1 MTEFARL
8 DIRVD
13 SSSAKTAKTDLAGLQ
28 TQAAGTEQALA
39 KLIKTAAAGI
49 LGTAGVAAI
58 AREADAYAN
67 LSARI
72 RLVTSSEEQ
81 FNAVRRQVIAI
92 SMRTGGELSATTD
105 LYTKMARSVKG
116 TLGTQ
121 QNFLAVTET
130 INKSLAVSG
139 TTGQAAEGVIR
150 QLGQGL
156 ASGTLRGDEF
166 NSVMEGAPI
175 LMEAVA
181 KSMGT
186 TTGALRQLAADGKL
200 TSDVLVNALL
210 KAGKDIDSQFAQM
223 PLTISRA
230 SAELKTA
237 FTVYIGTAD
246 QAAGA
251 SRATANA
258 ISFVANNFDAIANA
272 ILAVAVVAGGRYVVG
287 MVAATR
293 ATVAAAVAA
302 RGLGGAITAAFGGVP
317 GLILTVAGLA
327 LSFVDF
333 GNAAEDAKAPAEDIT
348 PPLDE
353 IGRAAKEAQERL
365 DDLTESLGRA
375 STARLRKEVNQLR
388 DALAEVERATDSA
401 RAKYAKGEI
410 GGMDFAK
417 QLAEL
422 GRARRQLAEGERI
435 LAERESK
442 KGSLSDREG
451 KARKDAEAQRKRDEE
466 ERKRK
471 ADEADREMDAIV
483 TAAQHRTDAA
493 ERSEREL
500 EDMRTQIAIDG
511 ARARGDVLTAEQLE
525 IERKFSALK
534 DKLLANGGTDA
545 DVAAIEKLMDF
556 ERAKA
561 QLEQFERELT
571 RIKAEAAA
579 GKENLKLG
587 YESGNVGRGEFK
599 DGVAAI
605 DSSMKAEIDALI
617 AKAKELGVL
626 LPRAFEDAS
635 KEAGRTDQVMKLM
648 GISTADLA
656 SQFSSGLASAIVDF
670 AMGTKSAEEAFRQF
684 AAQFLA
690 QIAQMILQQM
700 ILNSLKS
707 AGVLGFADG
716 GLVGFAT
723 GGYTGDGG
731 KYQPAGV
738 VHRGEYVIP
747 KHIVEQPGSLD
758 FLRRYHAVGMKAL
771 PSFPGYADGG
781 LVSNPGP
788 MTANAVDNAAAM
800 SATLNNS
807 QNFYLVDDPGRIA
820 DVLSSQKGRDAMVV
834 AISRE
839 PGKFRSLL
847 KI

>member
-13 SSSAKTAKTDLAGLQ
+13 SSSAREATGELDRLGRQARTTERAFADLV
-28 TQAAGTEQALA
+28 
-39 KLIKTAAAGI
+39 KTAAAGV
-49 LGTAGVAAI
+49 LGTVGVAAI

-67 LSARI
+67 LSVRI
-72 RLVTSSEEQ
+72 KLVTSSEEQ

-116 TLGTQ
+116 AQATQ
-121 QNFLAVTET
+121 QNFLTVTET
-130 INKSLAVSG
+130 INKALAVSG

-156 ASGTLRGDEF
+156 ASGALRGDEF

-186 TTGALRQLAADGKL
+186 TTGALRTLAADGKL
-200 TSDVLVNALL
+200 TSDVLVKALL
-210 KAGKDIDSQFAQM
+210 KAGKDIDAQFAQM

-258 ISFVANNFDAIANA
+258 ISLVANNFDSIANA

-302 RGLGGAITAAFGGVP
+302 RGLGGAIAGIFGGIP

-333 GNAAEDAKAPAEDIT
+333 GKAAEEAKDPAEAIT

-365 DDLTESLGRA
+365 DNLTQSLNRA
-375 STARLRKEVNQLR
+375 STARLRNEVNKLR

-401 RAKYAKGEI
+401 RIKYAKGEM

-422 GRARRQLAEGERI
+422 GRARRQMQEGERI
-435 LAERESK
+435 LLERESK
-442 KGSLSDREG
+442 KGSLSEREG
-451 KARKDAEAQRKRDEE
+451 KDGKKAEDQRKRDAD
-466 ERKRK
+466 ERKRL
-471 ADEADREMDAIV
+471 ADEADRELDAEIG
-483 TAAQHRTDAA
+483 AAQKRTDAA
-493 ERSEREL
+493 EQSEREL
-500 EDMRTQIAIDG
+500 EGMRTQIAIDG
-511 ARARGDVLTAEQLE
+511 ARARGDVLTAEQME
-525 IERKFSALK
+525 IERKFAALK

-545 DVAAIEKLMDF
+545 DVSALESVMGFEKA
-556 ERAKA
+556 RP
-561 QLEQFERELT
+561 QLEQFERDLA
-571 RIKAEAAA
+571 RVKAEAAA
-579 GKENLKLG
+579 GKENLKIG
-587 YESGNVGRGEFK
+587 RESGNIGQGEFK
-599 DGVAAI
+599 QGVADI
-605 DSSMKAEIDALI
+605 DAGMMAEIDGMI
-617 AKAKELGVL
+617 AKAKELGIVL
-626 LPRAFEDAS
+626 PKAFADAS
-635 KEAGRTDQVMKLM
+635 REAGKTDQVMKIT
-648 GISTADLA
+648 GASAADLA
-656 SQFSSGLASAIVDF
+656 MNFSAGLSNAIMDV
-670 AMGTKSAEEAFRQF
+670 ANGTKSAGEAFREF

-690 QIAQMILQQM
+690 QIAQMIIQQM
-700 ILNSLKS
+700 IFNALKGS
-707 AGVLGFADG
+707 FGFAEG
-716 GLVGFAT
+716 GLVAGFAS

-747 KHIVEQPGSLD
+747 KHIVEQPGSLE
-758 FLRRYHAVGMKAL
+758 FLRQYHAVGTKAL
-771 PSFPGYADGG
+771 PKYPGFADGG
-781 LVSNPGP
+781 LVSAYSPETMPAATTPAAGANVSMNQKQVILFDKDLAAQEIATSRSFEQAVLTVVGMNP
-788 MTANAVDNAAAM
+788 T
-800 SATLNNS
+800 TI
-807 QNFYLVDDPGRIA
+807 R
-820 DVLSSQKGRDAMVV
+820 
-834 AISRE
+834 SRWD
-839 PGKFRSLL
+839 S
-847 KI
+847 